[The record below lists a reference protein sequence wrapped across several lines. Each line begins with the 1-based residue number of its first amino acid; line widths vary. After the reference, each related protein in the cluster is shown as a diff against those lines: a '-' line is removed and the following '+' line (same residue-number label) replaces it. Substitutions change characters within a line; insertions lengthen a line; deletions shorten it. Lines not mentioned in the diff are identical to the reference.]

1 MRMRRPEP
9 IARAPLLSASNENS
23 LMSDPSPNQPRKK
36 GRSAAGDPPNR
47 FLTIHRQ
54 ADPDA
59 ELDEEDDPSRQ
70 RVVTQFLPDRSE
82 SIVTENDSPDVPFR
96 YSVNAYRGCE
106 HGCSYC
112 YARPTHEYLGLGA
125 GLDFESKIFVKE
137 RAPELLARWLARDGW
152 KPEMICFS
160 GITDCYQPAERT
172 FELTRRCLQ
181 VAAEARQPVGIIT
194 KNRLVTRDLDVL
206 APMAERALVHVSLS
220 ITTLDEKL
228 ARRMEPRTSRPS
240 ARLEAI
246 HELTAAGVPTRVM
259 IAPIIP
265 GLNDNEMPQILKAAR
280 EAGAG
285 SAGHVLLRLSGSVRP
300 VFLEWLSR
308 SEPSRAARVEAAIRQ
323 TRAGKLNDTQF
334 GRRMRGTGARAEQIE
349 QTFATFARR
358 YELDRSLPA
367 FDFSEFRPPQ
377 SAGGQLRLF

>member
-1 MRMRRPEP
+1 
-9 IARAPLLSASNENS
+9 
-23 LMSDPSPNQPRKK
+23 MSDPLPSQPSQK
-36 GRSAAGDPPNR
+36 GRSAADDPPNR

-125 GLDFESKIFVKE
+125 GLDFESKIFVKD

-152 KPEMICFS
+152 QPEMICFS

-246 HELTAAGVPTRVM
+246 RELAAAGVPTRVM

-265 GLNDNEMPQILKAAR
+265 GLNDSEIPQILKAAR

-285 SAGHVLLRLSGSVRP
+285 SAGHVLLRLSGAVRP

-308 SEPSRAARVEAAIRQ
+308 SEPSHAARVEAAIRQ

-334 GRRMRGTGARAEQIE
+334 GRRMRGTGTRAEQID

-358 YELDRSLPA
+358 YELDRSLPE
-367 FDFSEFRPPQ
+367 FDFSQFRPPQ

>member
-1 MRMRRPEP
+1 M
-9 IARAPLLSASNENS
+9 
-23 LMSDPSPNQPRKK
+23 DPSRPQK
-36 GRSAAGDPPNR
+36 GRSASGDPPNR
-47 FLTIHRQ
+47 FLAIQRE

-59 ELDEEDDPSRQ
+59 QLDDEESPP
-70 RVVTQFLPDRSE
+70 RVATQFFADRSE
-82 SIVTENDSPDVPFR
+82 SIVSENDSPDVPFR
-96 YSVNAYRGCE
+96 YSVNPYRGCE
-106 HGCSYC
+106 HGCAYC

-152 KPEMICFS
+152 APEMICFS

-181 VAAEARQPVGIIT
+181 VALEARQPVGIIT
-194 KNRLVTRDLDVL
+194 KNHLVTRDLDVL
-206 APMAERALVHVSLS
+206 VPMAELSLAHVSIS

-228 ARRMEPRTSRPS
+228 ARRMEPRTSRPA

-246 HELTAAGVPTRVM
+246 RELSTAGVPTRAM

-265 GLNDNEMPQILKAAR
+265 GLNDSEIPALLKAAK

-285 SAGHVLLRLSGSVRP
+285 AAGHVLLRLSGSVRP

-308 SEPSRAARVEAAIRQ
+308 SEPTHAPRVEAAIRH
-323 TRAGKLNDTQF
+323 TRNGKLNDTQF
-334 GRRMRGTGARAEQIE
+334 GRRMHGTGLRAEQID
-349 QTFATFARR
+349 QTFATFAKR
-358 YELDRSLPA
+358 YGLDGPLPA
-367 FDFSEFRPPQ
+367 FDFSQFRPPHCP
-377 SAGGQLRLF
+377 GGQRRLF

>member
-1 MRMRRPEP
+1 LEAFHGVDHENLRMADR
-9 IARAPLLSASNENS
+9 ARTP
-23 LMSDPSPNQPRKK
+23 K

-47 FLTIHRQ
+47 FLSVHRE

-59 ELDEEDDPSRQ
+59 ELDAEDDERPPRAT
-70 RVVTQFLPDRSE
+70 TQFFSDLSE
-82 SIVTENDSPDVPFR
+82 TIVTENNSPDVPFR
-96 YSVNAYRGCE
+96 YSVNPYRGCE

-112 YARPTHEYLGLGA
+112 YARPSHEYLGLGA

-137 RAPELLARWLARDGW
+137 RAPELLAQWLARDTRE
-152 KPEMICFS
+152 PEMICFS

-172 FELTRRCLQ
+172 YELTRRCLQ
-181 VAAEARQPVGIIT
+181 VAAEAGQPVGIIT

-206 APMAERALVHVSLS
+206 VPMARRSLVHVSLS

-240 ARLEAI
+240 GRLEAI
-246 HELTAAGVPTRVM
+246 RELTAAGVPTRVM

-265 GLNDNEMPQILKAAR
+265 GLNDSEIPQILKAAQ

-285 SAGHVLLRLSGSVRP
+285 SAGHVLLRLSGAVRP

-308 SEPSRAARVEAAIRQ
+308 CEPTRAARVEAAIRQ

-334 GRRMRGTGARAEQIE
+334 GRRMRGTGTRAEQID
-349 QTFATFARR
+349 QTFATFAKRLG
-358 YELDRSLPA
+358 LDRHLPS
-367 FDFSEFRPPQ
+367 FDFSQFQPPR

>member
-1 MRMRRPEP
+1 MVDLPR
-9 IARAPLLSASNENS
+9 
-23 LMSDPSPNQPRKK
+23 NQK

-47 FLTIHRQ
+47 FLAIQRE
-54 ADPDA
+54 ADPEA

-70 RVVTQFLPDRSE
+70 RVTTQFLPDRSA

-96 YSVNAYRGCE
+96 YSVNPYRGCE

-112 YARPTHEYLGLGA
+112 YARPSHEYLGLGA

-137 RAPELLARWLARDGW
+137 RAPELFARWLARDGW
-152 KPEMICFS
+152 EPEMICFS
-160 GITDCYQPAERT
+160 GITDCYQPAERN

-181 VAAEARQPVGIIT
+181 VAADARQPVGIIT

-206 APMAERALVHVSLS
+206 ASMAEQSLVHVSLS

-228 ARRMEPRTSRPS
+228 ARRMEPRTSRPA

-246 HELTAAGVPTRVM
+246 RELSDAGVPTRVM
-259 IAPIIP
+259 IAPVIP
-265 GLNDNEMPQILKAAR
+265 GLNDSEIPQILKAAK
-280 EAGAG
+280 EVGAGA
-285 SAGHVLLRLSGSVRP
+285 AGHVLLRLSGSVRP
-300 VFLEWLSR
+300 VFLEWLAR
-308 SEPSRAARVEAAIRQ
+308 SEPTRAARVESAIRQ

-334 GRRMRGTGARAEQIE
+334 GRRMRGTGTRAEQID

-358 YELDRSLPA
+358 YGLDGPLSP
-367 FDFSEFRPPQ
+367 FDFSQFRPPR
-377 SAGGQLRLF
+377 SPGGQLRLF